1 MKSFSFIGILLL
13 TTAIAFAQSNRNQD
27 AKTTITVGLNMIDNN
42 NRTEGD
48 IVPFIGGNND
58 FATPFFVSAEHRFN
72 SNFSTSVSV
81 TTNQLQTKTGRNFYL
96 ATDLSGQFYF
106 DDYLFYSEEI
116 ETYVGLGLG
125 QYYIENTAYN
135 TASLLGGARYW
146 LFDQYGLSMQ
156 LASKIG
162 LPPVNTDIRNNY
174 QLNLGLVWRK

>member
-1 MKSFSFIGILLL
+1 MKSIFFNGILFL
-13 TTAIAFAQSNRNQD
+13 TTAMAFAQTNRNQA
-27 AKTTITVGLNMIDNN
+27 AKTTITFGVNMIDNN
-42 NRTEGD
+42 NKNKGG
-48 IVPFIGGNND
+48 IVPFIAGGND
-58 FATPFFVSAEHRFN
+58 FETPFFAIAEHRFD

-81 TTNQLQTKTGRNFYL
+81 TTNQLQTKTGKHFYL

-106 DDYLFYSEEI
+106 DDYLFYSEKV
-116 ETYVGLGLG
+116 ETYIGLGLG

-135 TASLLGGARYW
+135 TFSLLGGARYW
-146 LFDQYGLSMQ
+146 LFDQYGVSMQ